1 MKKYIIFKL
10 FTNFILILIFLL
22 LCFYLVFSQ
31 LMKKLSFSLFELQ
44 CKDLISRISYICEER
59 IEKNEI
65 SKLNEEIKLIDKY
78 SKLRVTLIDK
88 NGIVIVDSRQNSK
101 LMENH
106 KDRPEFIEA
115 IKKGYAKSI
124 RFSPTFKQ
132 NMYYYAVYLKER
144 GIVLRLS
151 SDLKSITDLFSL
163 VKKPFV
169 ILIFIFGLIFSF
181 LYFLILYVA
190 AKKFGLIE
198 NFINDLAIKKEAR
211 ELLELKFSG
220 LTNVVKNLNE
230 ISKRLISKSKLE
242 SIEDWFFKIIEFIE
256 DPIVILDLKGKIIN
270 YNLSFERLTK
280 RGIRDKYFWEAIE
293 NFEINEIIE
302 ETIKFKNNLLKE
314 IQIMGKWYL
323 SKTIYLEEMQ
333 NILLFLFDISLSKEI
348 DKIRKDFI
356 VNISHELKTPMTV
369 IKGYIETIEEKVKD
383 EELRNF
389 VNIIK
394 KQTDRLIKIVENII
408 TLSKTELQK
417 IELEDVDIKEEIKSI
432 YELYKKKA
440 EEKNIQFVLNIS
452 DVGLIKGDRFKLGQA
467 IINLVDNAI
476 KFTDKGK
483 VEISVMRDEKYLIIK
498 VEDTGIGIPKEE
510 LPKIFDKF
518 YVGEKKKF
526 KSGTGLGLSIVKN
539 IIELH
544 NGRIEVES
552 NLNQGTKFIIYL
564 PY

>member
-280 RGIRDKYFWEAIE
+280 RGIRDKHFWEAIE

>member
-1 MKKYIIFKL
+1 
-10 FTNFILILIFLL
+10 
-22 LCFYLVFSQ
+22 
-31 LMKKLSFSLFELQ
+31 MKKLSFSLFELQ

-101 LMENH
+101 LMENY

-369 IKGYIETIEEKVKD
+369 IKGYIETIEERVKD

-518 YVGEKKKF
+518 YVGEKKKS

>member
-132 NMYYYAVYLKER
+132 HMYYYAVYLKER

-518 YVGEKKKF
+518 YVGEKKKS